1 MESQMHVF
9 HVALCYHNEVVLD
22 AVFLCQNYSITSLTG
37 VYSWVFSLVFQP
49 SKLLLLRIMSIV
61 DIFKATR
68 SPQALNKYLFIS
80 VPHIFGPLT
89 TIQVIAF
96 ASLRTENCCLFH
108 LFHVLF
114 SFSCMFLM
122 GWGHSSD
129 YSPSP
134 SSFLSLLLHHLFPA
148 SPLPSCDPYLPLLI
162 YFMLINSFVGRF
174 FLNITV

>member
-22 AVFLCQNYSITSLTG
+22 AVFLCPNYSITSLTG

-114 SFSCMFLM
+114 
-122 GWGHSSD
+122 
-129 YSPSP
+129 PSLACFWWDEVTVLTTPLLPPPFFP
-134 SSFLSLLLHHLFPA
+134 SSSIIFSLPPLFLPVTPTFP
-148 SPLPSCDPYLPLLI
+148 SWFTSCSSI
-162 YFMLINSFVGRF
+162 HS
-174 FLNITV
+174 